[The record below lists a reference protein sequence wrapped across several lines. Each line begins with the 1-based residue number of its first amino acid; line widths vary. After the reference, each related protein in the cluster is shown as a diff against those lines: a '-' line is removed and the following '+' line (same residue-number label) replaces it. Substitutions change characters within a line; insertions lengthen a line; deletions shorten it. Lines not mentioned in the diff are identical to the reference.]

1 MQRGGGTD
9 GQGSEGWR
17 LRHIL
22 HPVRVFRVGKPL
34 GPAPRGCRR
43 PGWLWADT
51 LGVFPSGVPGCQAR
65 GRGME
70 GAGFLPS
77 SHAVFNK
84 VHTVPPGHFHLSQ
97 SPGVQGGN
105 PLSQWGGGDVVVGSL
120 SDSFL
125 LPSP

>member
-65 GRGME
+65 GRGVE
-70 GAGFLPS
+70 GLASSLPPMPCS
-77 SHAVFNK
+77 TK
-84 VHTVPPGHFHLSQ
+84 CTPCP
-97 SPGVQGGN
+97 QGTFTCPKAQEFREGT
-105 PLSQWGGGDVVVGSL
+105 PYHSGGRGRGGGVSL
-120 SDSFL
+120 
-125 LPSP
+125 